1 MRMKKSQW
9 QDVIDLNLTGVF
21 LCTQVFCPL
30 LSPFC
35 CNSYCYHL
43 TSTYTLQAATKVM
56 MKKKKVGNVFH
67 CQTDILFLF
76 FCYYAYISL
85 CIPDSY
91 FHTAMQGRIIN
102 IASVVGL
109 TGNAG
114 QANYAA
120 AKAGVIGFTKTVAR
134 EYASRNIN
142 VSTPFDSSSQSF
154 YPVLQ
159 LANYF

>member
-1 MRMKKSQW
+1 
-9 QDVIDLNLTGVF
+9 
-21 LCTQVFCPL
+21 
-30 LSPFC
+30 
-35 CNSYCYHL
+35 
-43 TSTYTLQAATKVM
+43 

-67 CQTDILFLF
+67 RQTDILFLF
-76 FCYYAYISL
+76 FVIMHISHFVYQTL
-85 CIPDSY
+85 I

-159 LANYF
+159 LVNYF